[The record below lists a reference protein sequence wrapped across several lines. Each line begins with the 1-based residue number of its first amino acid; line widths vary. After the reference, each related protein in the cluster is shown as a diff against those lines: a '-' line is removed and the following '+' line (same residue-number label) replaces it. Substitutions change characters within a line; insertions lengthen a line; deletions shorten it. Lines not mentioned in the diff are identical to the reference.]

1 MHPVVNVM
9 ADRFPLIVNPVSKKI
24 EELVSGDNLNL
35 TGNGLLTSGSTG
47 VSGQYLKSTG
57 TGLIWDNP
65 GDVYLTDTQ
74 TLTNKTFTSCTLSGS
89 TNTVSDISNNSLQN
103 SSITINGSSISLGGS
118 FDETDPIFTASV
130 AFGITSTQISNWDTA
145 YGWGD
150 HGLEGYLTSYT
161 ETDPIFTASV
171 AFGITSTQ
179 VSNWDTAYGWGDH
192 GLEGYLTSYT
202 ETDPIFTA
210 SVAFGITSTQISN
223 WDTAYGWG
231 DHATEGYLTSYTE
244 TDPIFT
250 ASVAF
255 GITSTQVSNWDTA
268 YGWGDHATEGY
279 LTSYTETSTLDDVTD
294 RGSST
299 TNSLAVGGLT
309 INNGNLTVAG
319 NAQFGGSGGVAGV
332 SSYADTIGIL
342 GSSGSSI
349 SQTAGIQFGD
359 NYTGASRQWGIYNG
373 RSATGT
379 NVGALSFVVSSAVS
393 TDAMSG
399 TGSTPLTLLSSG
411 NVGIGSTVSNEKL
424 TVADSGSAN
433 VYIAL
438 QNSTTGTTSSDGWYL
453 GAAGTEFQIYGKE
466 NGPITFSLNSSEKAR
481 IDTSGRLLIGTFSAP
496 TVGVPASAT
505 FVVQGYAGVPTGD
518 SLISLQRGQAPASI
532 SSGAQLGAITF
543 GANDGSPYA
552 QIHAAT
558 DGAGAANDYPGRL
571 VFSTTADGASSPT
584 ERMRISQNGQVQVS
598 NALDSFLI
606 LSTASAGT
614 SNYLLAGNNNT
625 ATAIFIYSNGNIE
638 NTNNSYGSISDLKL
652 KENIVDASSQWDDLK
667 ALQVRNYNFKEGQTH
682 TQIGLVAQ
690 EVELVSPGLVGE
702 SPDRDAEGNDLGTV
716 TKSVRY
722 SVLYMKA
729 VKALQEAME
738 RIETLEQRLTAAG
751 ID

>member
-309 INNGNLTVAG
+309 INNGNLVIGT
-319 NAQFGGSGGVAGV
+319 SGK
-332 SSYADTIGIL
+332 GIDFSATAN
-342 GSSGSSI
+342 SSGTMTSELLDDYEEGTWTPSVGGTATYNTQDGTYTKIGNLVYCSCRISI
-349 SQTAGIQFGD
+349 
-359 NYTGASRQWGIYNG
+359 
-373 RSATGT
+373 
-379 NVGALSFVVSSAVS
+379 NVL
-393 TDAMSG
+393 G
-399 TGSTPLTLLSSG
+399 TGSATAFGGLPFTPSQTGSINAGGGVSYYNSSATS
-411 NVGIGSTVSNEKL
+411 VAFIGIQISTVSN
-424 TVADSGSAN
+424 N
-433 VYIAL
+433 VLIV
-438 QNSTTGTTSSDGWYL
+438 GT
-453 GAAGTEFQIYGKE
+453 
-466 NGPITFSLNSSEKAR
+466 
-481 IDTSGRLLIGTFSAP
+481 
-496 TVGVPASAT
+496 
-505 FVVQGYAGVPTGD
+505 
-518 SLISLQRGQAPASI
+518 
-532 SSGAQLGAITF
+532 SGAQANITNGVTF
-543 GANDGSPYA
+543 
-552 QIHAAT
+552 
-558 DGAGAANDYPGRL
+558 
-571 VFSTTADGASSPT
+571 F
-584 ERMRISQNGQVQVS
+584 QNGTDFIVS
-598 NALDSFLI
+598 FF
-606 LSTASAGT
+606 
-614 SNYLLAGNNNT
+614 Y
-625 ATAIFIYSNGNIE
+625 
-638 NTNNSYGSISDLKL
+638 
-652 KENIVDASSQWDDLK
+652 K
-667 ALQVRNYNFKEGQTH
+667 A
-682 TQIGLVAQ
+682 
-690 EVELVSPGLVGE
+690 
-702 SPDRDAEGNDLGTV
+702 
-716 TKSVRY
+716 
-722 SVLYMKA
+722 
-729 VKALQEAME
+729 
-738 RIETLEQRLTAAG
+738 
-751 ID
+751 

>member
-309 INNGNLTVAG
+309 INNGNLTVDTNTLFVDAT
-319 NAQFGGSGGVAGV
+319 NNRVSTSGSLLSGHSTALITDV
-332 SSYADTIGIL
+332 YA
-342 GSSGSSI
+342 GSSI
-349 SQTAGIQFGD
+349 E
-359 NYTGASRQWGIYNG
+359 
-373 RSATGT
+373 
-379 NVGALSFVVSSAVS
+379 VG
-393 TDAMSG
+393 
-399 TGSTPLTLLSSG
+399 GSTYA
-411 NVGIGSTVSNEKL
+411 KL
-424 TVADSGSAN
+424 
-433 VYIAL
+433 AL
-438 QNSTTGTTSSDGWYL
+438 TTGTTNRLELFYDSANGYISGESGTLNIRTTTESDLTL
-453 GAAGTEFQIYGKE
+453 GSNSITRVTVLSGGDVTLNTGNLVIGTSGKGIDFSAAGNAAGMTSELLDDYEEGTWTPSVGGTATYNTQTGGTYTKIGNLVYCSCRISINVLGTGSATAFGGLPFTPSQTGSINAGGGVSYY
-466 NGPITFSLNSSEKAR
+466 NSSA
-481 IDTSGRLLIGTFSAP
+481 TSVAFIGIQISTGSNNVLIVGT
-496 TVGVPASAT
+496 
-505 FVVQGYAGVPTGD
+505 
-518 SLISLQRGQAPASI
+518 
-532 SSGAQLGAITF
+532 SGAQANITNGVTF
-543 GANDGSPYA
+543 
-552 QIHAAT
+552 
-558 DGAGAANDYPGRL
+558 
-571 VFSTTADGASSPT
+571 F
-584 ERMRISQNGQVQVS
+584 QNGTDFIVS
-598 NALDSFLI
+598 FF
-606 LSTASAGT
+606 
-614 SNYLLAGNNNT
+614 Y
-625 ATAIFIYSNGNIE
+625 
-638 NTNNSYGSISDLKL
+638 
-652 KENIVDASSQWDDLK
+652 K
-667 ALQVRNYNFKEGQTH
+667 A
-682 TQIGLVAQ
+682 
-690 EVELVSPGLVGE
+690 
-702 SPDRDAEGNDLGTV
+702 
-716 TKSVRY
+716 
-722 SVLYMKA
+722 
-729 VKALQEAME
+729 
-738 RIETLEQRLTAAG
+738 
-751 ID
+751 